1 MDPLQSIAKIAA
13 SGMTA
18 QTARLRVIS
27 ENVANADSTG
37 TTPGADPFRRKT
49 ISFSEL
55 IDRNGGGSLV
65 EVDRIG
71 RDQSPFRRDY
81 DPAHPVADE
90 TGYVN
95 RPNVDPIIE
104 LANMS
109 EASLNYEPNM
119 KLFEPCRPIPSQKR
133 DLPSRGPHE
142 RA

>member
-1 MDPLQSIAKIAA
+1 MDTLQSIAKIAA

-55 IDRNGGGSLV
+55 IDRNSGGSLV
-65 EVDRIG
+65 EIDDIG

-81 DPAHPVADE
+81 DPKHPAADE
-90 TGYVN
+90 TGYVK

-104 LANMS
+104 MANMR
-109 EASLNYEPNM
+109 EASRNYEANM
-119 KLFEPCRPIPSQKR
+119 NMFEAGRRMRSQML
-133 DLPSRGPHE
+133 DLLK
-142 RA
+142 

>member
-55 IDRNGGGSLV
+55 IDSSTGGSLV
-65 EVDRIG
+65 EIDDIG

-81 DPAHPVADE
+81 DPSHPAADE
-90 TGYVN
+90 TGYVK

-104 LANMS
+104 MANMR
-109 EASLNYEPNM
+109 EASRNYEANM
-119 KLFEPCRPIPSQKR
+119 NMFESGRRMRSQML
-133 DLPSRGPHE
+133 DLLK
-142 RA
+142 

>member
-55 IDRNGGGSLV
+55 IDGSTGGSLV
-65 EVDRIG
+65 EIDNIG
-71 RDQSPFRRDY
+71 RDQSPFRRDF
-81 DPAHPVADE
+81 DPSHPAADE
-90 TGYVN
+90 TGYVK

-104 LANMS
+104 MANMR
-109 EASLNYEPNM
+109 EASRNYEANM
-119 KLFEPCRPIPSQKR
+119 NMFEAGRRMRSQML
-133 DLPSRGPHE
+133 DLLK
-142 RA
+142 

>member
-49 ISFSEL
+49 ISFSEMV
-55 IDRNGGGSLV
+55 DRDSGATLV

-71 RDQSPFRRDY
+71 RDQSDFRLDY
-81 DPAHPVADE
+81 DPSHPAADE
-90 TGYVN
+90 TGYVK

-104 LANMS
+104 MANMR
-109 EASLNYEPNM
+109 EASRNYEANM
-119 KLFEPCRPIPSQKR
+119 NMFEAGRRMRGQML
-133 DLPSRGPHE
+133 DLLK
-142 RA
+142 

>member
-49 ISFSEL
+49 ISFSEML
-55 IDRNGGGSLV
+55 DGSDGATLV
-65 EVDRIG
+65 EVERIG
-71 RDQSPFRRDY
+71 RDPSGFRLDY
-81 DPAHPVADE
+81 DPAHPAADE
-90 TGYVN
+90 TGYVK

-104 LANMS
+104 MANMR
-109 EASLNYEPNM
+109 EASRNYEANM
-119 KLFEPCRPIPSQKR
+119 NMFEAGRRMRGQML
-133 DLPSRGPHE
+133 DLLK
-142 RA
+142 

>member
-27 ENVANADSTG
+27 ENVANAASTG

-55 IDRNGGGSLV
+55 IDSSTGGSLV
-65 EVDRIG
+65 EIDDIG

-81 DPAHPVADE
+81 DPSHPAADE
-90 TGYVN
+90 TGYVK

-104 LANMS
+104 MANMR
-109 EASLNYEPNM
+109 EASRNYEANM
-119 KLFEPCRPIPSQKR
+119 NMFESGRRMRSQML
-133 DLPSRGPHE
+133 DLLK
-142 RA
+142 

>member
-81 DPAHPVADE
+81 DPSHPAADD

-95 RPNVDPIIE
+95 RPNVDPIME
-104 LANMS
+104 MANMR
-109 EASLNYEPNM
+109 EASRNYEANM
-119 KLFEPCRPIPSQKR
+119 NMFESGRRMRGQML
-133 DLPSRGPHE
+133 DLLK
-142 RA
+142 